1 MYQRTLVAS
10 RSVAYGDVAAV
21 VVVVVVIVVQ
31 RFLQDQ
37 KSVNFIIGT
46 THMINGATLLE
57 SILD

>member
-21 VVVVVVIVVQ
+21 AVVVIVVQ

>member
-21 VVVVVVIVVQ
+21 AVVIVQ

>member
-21 VVVVVVIVVQ
+21 VVVVQ

>member
-10 RSVAYGDVAAV
+10 RSVAYGDVAA
-21 VVVVVVIVVQ
+21 VVVVVIVVQ